1 MKLKKIASLMLAGV
15 MAVSMLAGCSNNSG
29 SNDNNNGGNGS
40 EIVPTSTTAT
50 MLRENMNGAVRRVV
64 TAVANSDLDVALQD
78 AVNVYCNNWTVGTF
92 DGSYALTDIRGY
104 DLGKAVISD
113 MDAESYI
120 AALDADNDK
129 DTVAV
134 EVYAIDGSISDE
146 FVVKMLA
153 ERLNNY
159 MTNRTIPEKS
169 SDSEYD
175 YDYEV
180 SASIVSANGTGNSK
194 DESAKF
200 IAFAVTQKVTKVA

>member
-1 MKLKKIASLMLAGV
+1 MKLKKIASLALAAI

-29 SNDNNNGGNGS
+29 SNGNNNGGNGS

-78 AVNVYCNNWTVGTF
+78 AVNVYCNNWTVDNF

-120 AALDADNDK
+120 AALDDDNDK

-153 ERLNNY
+153 EKLNNY
-159 MTNRTIPEKS
+159 MNGQTIPEKS

-194 DESAKF
+194 DASAKF